1 MNSQWLS
8 QAELLAGHPSCTV
21 KEMEFGKWNRK
32 QESVADKERE
42 TKTSS
47 NLFFLFPYWKKRKLN
62 LSWPISPRHSQ
73 RQDKIFLQ
81 ESLEVKPIQLVS
93 TAKLSR
99 SKKLGG
105 IMNWLKLVIAIQWM
119 KPLITEMATFSHF
132 KTVLGWVANKRDCR
146 NKGLT

>member
-8 QAELLAGHPSCTV
+8 QAELLAVHPSCTV
-21 KEMEFGKWNRK
+21 KEMEFGKWNGK
-32 QESVADKERE
+32 WKSVVNKERE

-47 NLFFLFPYWKKRKLN
+47 NFFFFPCWKNRKLN
-62 LSWPISPRHSQ
+62 LSWPISSHRPQ

-93 TAKLSR
+93 TAKLSS

-132 KTVLGWVANKRDCR
+132 KTVLGWVANKRDWR